1 MSTTTSTTTSTIIST
16 TISTTT
22 FTSISSK
29 SYYSS
34 GPSAETI
41 STQTL
46 ASRLTICEDWN
57 ISVDLKLPSQFAP
70 TCTWSTCEWPNIF
83 SLQVNGTIDGEMG
96 SRIPAVWIIP
106 YKQDLIW
113 IGISTQIGDE
123 YGKWSQTPEIKTD
136 QWVNL
141 KISQRK
147 DQATNEW
154 IFEVKLDNKQV
165 YSISNSNPQNW
176 SNVNVI
182 MGNMYEKNESES
194 AKGEYRS
201 FELSSCKL

>member
-1 MSTTTSTTTSTIIST
+1 MSTTTSTQTSTITSTTVST

-22 FTSISSK
+22 STSISSK
-29 SYYSS
+29 SSYSS

-46 ASRLTICEDWN
+46 ASGLTICEDWN

-70 TCTWSTCEWPNIF
+70 TCKWQTCGWPNIF

-123 YGKWSQTPEIKTD
+123 YGKWSQTPEIK
-136 QWVNL
+136 
-141 KISQRK
+141 
-147 DQATNEW
+147 QA
-154 IFEVKLDNKQV
+154 V
-165 YSISNSNPQNW
+165 
-176 SNVNVI
+176 
-182 MGNMYEKNESES
+182 
-194 AKGEYRS
+194 
-201 FELSSCKL
+201 